1 LRKANQNKD
10 KIETLSTYSNR
21 SSITEKDKT
30 YISKASSNKAF
41 IPSDLRGLK
50 KNDEVFHEKFEKG
63 IVQGLE
69 GKGDNIIATIFF
81 ETHGQKNIMLKFAKL
96 QILEK

>member
-1 LRKANQNKD
+1 MKKANQNPEK
-10 KIETLSTYSNR
+10 KPLNTINSNR
-21 SSITEKDKT
+21 SGLAAKDKT
-30 YISKASSNKAF
+30 SLSKANNKAF

-50 KNDEVFHEKFEKG
+50 KNDQVFHEKFETG
-63 IVQGLE
+63 IVKNIE

-81 ETHGQKNIMLKFAKL
+81 DTHGQKNIMLKFAKL